1 MPLTEAIKT
10 VGPWQAA
17 LAVGDGPAFATTCR
31 TQSSKTEDFAT
42 AAAWRVLAQHPKET
56 VAAYLA
62 GASGGRIYL

>member
-1 MPLTEAIKT
+1 MPLTEAINT
-10 VGPWQAA
+10 VGAWQAA
-17 LAVGDGPAFATTCR
+17 LAVSDDGSFATTCR

-42 AAAWRVLAQHPKET
+42 AAAWRVLGRHPKET